1 MKVAKVEVPA
11 LLKPAEP
18 KPVEEKKQE
27 LSEEQQIMAAIAL
40 SLKDV
45 KQQ

>member
-11 LLKPAEP
+11 LLKPVEQP

-40 SLKDV
+40 SL
-45 KQQ
+45 